1 MCNFKIWFHSTG
13 LAPEGDVFLSVTF
26 PENSSLIQNF
36 TATLTGAAADEER
49 AKKMYL
55 DTLAPGTVSPPV
67 LLGEPQDDAKINIY
81 ILGLTKDTGRHMFL
95 VLLLFFSML
104 LLCSFSGLQEL
115 FQGENGSTTF
125 VFLVWKMSKIWVGQT
140 TANREKKKGL
150 TLYVNNT
157 SVCMWTTP
165 PLSVSH
171 KTFLFI

>member
-1 MCNFKIWFHSTG
+1 MKCAILKYGFHSTG
-13 LAPEGDVFLSVTF
+13 LAPEGDIFLSVTF

-36 TATLTGAAADEER
+36 TATLTEAAADEER

-67 LLGEPQDDAKINIY
+67 LLGEPQDDAKVNIY
-81 ILGLTKDTGRHMFL
+81 ILGLIKYTVTY
-95 VLLLFFSML
+95 VP
-104 LLCSFSGLQEL
+104 
-115 FQGENGSTTF
+115 
-125 VFLVWKMSKIWVGQT
+125 VFLCTLTMFIVRIKRIISRGKWFNHVRFILFGKCPKFGSVRRHQK
-140 TANREKKKGL
+140 EKNGL

-171 KTFLFI
+171 QTFLFI